1 MLTQS
6 MLCSHNP
13 NSIAARYTNPSMSSF
28 LDDRVDSDAIL
39 DDIRNIVEIE
49 SPSRSAAGVNLVLET
64 IARSFEG
71 TGAAC
76 EREPTTDSLGDIL
89 RVRCD
94 PARSGSGILVLSHMD
109 TVHPIG
115 TLGSKL
121 SYRREGDRVYGP
133 GIYDM
138 KGGLMLAVAAFCR
151 IARAGRRTKLPITFL
166 FTPDEE
172 LSSPVSRSVI
182 EREARGQ
189 RYVLVT
195 EPARSGG
202 KIVTERKG
210 IGVFVIRTKGRPAH
224 AGGDPDKGRNAI
236 VAMAEIVLAV
246 NALNDPAR
254 GITTNVGLIGG
265 GTARNTVAE
274 ECMIEVDLRFCD
286 QGSAGEME
294 ERIRALKSSRPD
306 IETTVTGKITRPPFV
321 RGRGVD
327 LVFDKAAAIANE
339 IGFKLES
346 AARVGGG
353 SDGNFTV
360 AMGIPTLDGLGVD
373 GDGAH
378 TNHEYMLFSSIE
390 PRTRLLQGLMEQL
403 D

>member
-1 MLTQS
+1 M
-6 MLCSHNP
+6 P
-13 NSIAARYTNPSMSSF
+13 SF

-39 DDIRNIVEIE
+39 DDIRIIVEIE
-49 SPSRSAAGVNLVLET
+49 SPSRNDAGVNRVLET

-71 TGAAC
+71 TGATC
-76 EREPTTDSLGDIL
+76 EREPTTASLGDIL
-89 RVRCD
+89 RLRCD
-94 PARSGSGILVLSHMD
+94 PTRSEPGILVLSHMD

-115 TLGSKL
+115 TLAGKL
-121 SYRREGDRVYGP
+121 AYRREGDRVYGP

-138 KGGLMLAVAAFCR
+138 KGGLMLAVAAFRR
-151 IARAGRRTKLPITFL
+151 IAQAGRRTKLPITFL
-166 FTPDEE
+166 LTPDEE
-172 LSSPVSRSVI
+172 LSSPASRSVI

-195 EPARSGG
+195 EPARHGG

-210 IGVFVIRTKGRPAH
+210 IGVFVIRTRGRPAH

-236 VAMAEIVLAV
+236 VAMAEIVLAI

-254 GITTNVGLIGG
+254 GITTNVGLIAG

-286 QGSAGEME
+286 QTSAGEME
-294 ERIRALKSSRPD
+294 ARIKALKSSRPD
-306 IETTVTGKITRPPFV
+306 IETSVTGKITRPPFV
-321 RGRGVD
+321 RGRAVD
-327 LVFDKAAAIANE
+327 LVFDKAAAIAKE

-403 D
+403 E

>member
-1 MLTQS
+1 M
-6 MLCSHNP
+6 P
-13 NSIAARYTNPSMSSF
+13 SF

-39 DDIRNIVEIE
+39 GNIRNIVEIE
-49 SPSRSAAGVNLVLET
+49 SPSRHAAGVNRVLET

-71 TGAAC
+71 TGAAS
-76 EREPTTDSLGDIL
+76 ERELTADSFGDIL
-89 RVRCD
+89 LVRCD
-94 PARSGSGILVLSHMD
+94 PTRNEPGILVLSHMD
-109 TVHPIG
+109 TVHPVG
-115 TLGSKL
+115 TLASKL
-121 SYRREGDRVYGP
+121 TYRREGDRVYGP

-138 KGGLMLAVAAFCR
+138 KGGLMLAVEAFRR
-151 IARAGRRTKLPITFL
+151 IAQARRRTKLPITFL

-172 LSSPVSRSVI
+172 LSSPVSRRVI

-195 EPARSGG
+195 EPARDGG
-202 KIVTERKG
+202 KVVTERKG
-210 IGVFVIRTKGRPAH
+210 IGVFVIRTRGRPAH

-236 VAMAEIVLAV
+236 VAMAEIVLAI
-246 NALNDPAR
+246 NGLNDPRR
-254 GITTNVGLIGG
+254 GITTNVGLIAG

-286 QGSAGEME
+286 PANASEME
-294 ERIRALKSSRPD
+294 AKLKALKSSRPD

-327 LVFDKAAAIANE
+327 LVFDKAATIAKE
-339 IGFKLES
+339 IGFNLER
-346 AARVGGG
+346 APRVGGG

-403 D
+403 E

>member
-1 MLTQS
+1 M
-6 MLCSHNP
+6 P
-13 NSIAARYTNPSMSSF
+13 SF

-39 DDIRNIVEIE
+39 GNIRNIVEIE
-49 SPSRSAAGVNLVLET
+49 SPSRHAAGVNRVLET

-71 TGAAC
+71 TGAAS
-76 EREPTTDSLGDIL
+76 ERELTAESLGDIL
-89 RVRCD
+89 LVRCD
-94 PARSGSGILVLSHMD
+94 PTRNEPGILVLSHMD
-109 TVHPIG
+109 TVHPVG
-115 TLGSKL
+115 TLASKL
-121 SYRREGDRVYGP
+121 TYRREGDRVYGP

-138 KGGLMLAVAAFCR
+138 KGGLMLAVEAFRR
-151 IARAGRRTKLPITFL
+151 IAQARRRTKLPITFL

-172 LSSPVSRSVI
+172 LSSPVSRRVI

-195 EPARSGG
+195 EPARDGG
-202 KIVTERKG
+202 KVVTERKG
-210 IGVFVIRTKGRPAH
+210 IGVFVIRTRGRPAH

-236 VAMAEIVLAV
+236 VAMAEIVLAISG
-246 NALNDPAR
+246 LNDPRR
-254 GITTNVGLIGG
+254 GITTNVGLIAG

-274 ECMIEVDLRFCD
+274 ECIIEVDLRFCD
-286 QGSAGEME
+286 PTNASEME
-294 ERIRALKSSRPD
+294 VKLKALKSSRPD

-327 LVFDKAAAIANE
+327 LVFDKAATIAKE
-339 IGFKLES
+339 IGFDLKR
-346 AARVGGG
+346 APRVGGG

-390 PRTRLLQGLMEQL
+390 PRTRLMQGLMEQL
-403 D
+403 E

>member
-1 MLTQS
+1 M
-6 MLCSHNP
+6 P
-13 NSIAARYTNPSMSSF
+13 SF

-39 DDIRNIVEIE
+39 GNIRNIVEIE
-49 SPSRSAAGVNLVLET
+49 SPSRHAAGVNRVLET

-71 TGAAC
+71 TGAAS
-76 EREPTTDSLGDIL
+76 ERELTADSFGDIL
-89 RVRCD
+89 LVRCD
-94 PARSGSGILVLSHMD
+94 PTRNEPGILVLSHMD
-109 TVHPIG
+109 TVHPVG
-115 TLGSKL
+115 TLASKL
-121 SYRREGDRVYGP
+121 TYRREGDRVYGP

-138 KGGLMLAVAAFCR
+138 KGGLMLAVEAFRR
-151 IARAGRRTKLPITFL
+151 IAQARRRTKLPITFL

-172 LSSPVSRSVI
+172 LSSPVSRRVI

-195 EPARSGG
+195 EPARDGG
-202 KIVTERKG
+202 KVVTERKG
-210 IGVFVIRTKGRPAH
+210 IGVFVIRTRGRPAH

-236 VAMAEIVLAV
+236 VAMAEIVLAINV
-246 NALNDPAR
+246 LNDPRR
-254 GITTNVGLIGG
+254 GITTNVGLIAG

-286 QGSAGEME
+286 PANASEME
-294 ERIRALKSSRPD
+294 AKLKALKSSRPD

-327 LVFDKAAAIANE
+327 LVFDKAATIAKE
-339 IGFKLES
+339 IGFNLKR
-346 AARVGGG
+346 APRVGGG

>member
-1 MLTQS
+1 M
-6 MLCSHNP
+6 P
-13 NSIAARYTNPSMSSF
+13 SF
-28 LDDRVDSDAIL
+28 LDDQVDSDAIL
-39 DDIRNIVEIE
+39 GNIRNIVEIE
-49 SPSRSAAGVNLVLET
+49 SPSRHAAGVNRVLET

-71 TGAAC
+71 TGAAS
-76 EREPTTDSLGDIL
+76 ERELTADSFGDIL
-89 RVRCD
+89 LVRCD
-94 PARSGSGILVLSHMD
+94 PTRNEPGILVLSHMD
-109 TVHPIG
+109 TVHPVG
-115 TLGSKL
+115 TLASKL
-121 SYRREGDRVYGP
+121 TYRREGDRVYGP

-138 KGGLMLAVAAFCR
+138 KGGLMLAVEAFRR
-151 IARAGRRTKLPITFL
+151 IAQARRRTKLPITFL

-172 LSSPVSRSVI
+172 LSSPVSRRVI

-195 EPARSGG
+195 EPARDGG
-202 KIVTERKG
+202 KVVTERKG
-210 IGVFVIRTKGRPAH
+210 IGVFVIRTRGRPAH

-236 VAMAEIVLAV
+236 VAMAEIVLAINV
-246 NALNDPAR
+246 LNDPRR
-254 GITTNVGLIGG
+254 GITTNVGLIAG

-286 QGSAGEME
+286 PANASEME
-294 ERIRALKSSRPD
+294 AKLKALKSSRPD

-327 LVFDKAAAIANE
+327 LVFDKAATIAKE
-339 IGFKLES
+339 IGFNLKR
-346 AARVGGG
+346 APRVGGG

-403 D
+403 E